1 MTNQKNTNLWIEG
14 LQGSGKS
21 TLLQD
26 RQELELRIIKEV
38 VGEPVSIL
46 PSKKWTKDMLK
57 FDTETV

>member
-46 PSKKWTKDMLK
+46 PLL
-57 FDTETV
+57 